1 MRARFGICCIVFY
14 VNHFKHVLFSTL
26 SFAEITS
33 ALVMNLFAVEALVE
47 VVFLRIVF
55 FLQTCSL

>member
-1 MRARFGICCIVFY
+1 MRARFGICSIVFY

-33 ALVMNLFAVEALVE
+33 GLVTNFAVEALVE

-55 FLQTCSL
+55 LQTCSL